1 MADLPSIMTET
12 SLEAFLQREA
22 AAGKQ
27 ANTLR
32 RYRNATRSLLESL
45 PSDKLLTKERL
56 QAWRDGLTASGLSAA
71 TVQNYVKYVNRYLDH
86 AGYGRLRFNR
96 GNAKDLSS
104 MTFGALTVLEKT
116 GEKRRTDLLWLC
128 KCNCGNTVTVPAT
141 LLLQGKTR
149 SCGCLKRETIHAVN
163 QYVGGTNLRQTL
175 KDDPKSTRAVSGYV
189 GVTPK
194 RGKWQAYITYQGVRH
209 SLGCY
214 DNLPD
219 AVKAR
224 ARAKEQVMEAA
235 LAFAER

>member
-1 MADLPSIMTET
+1 MSKSVKTILKSSSYGMIALLLLLVFLLAGVRLLG
-12 SLEAFLQREA
+12 LEI
-22 AAGKQ
+22 
-27 ANTLR
+27 
-32 RYRNATRSLLESL
+32 Y
-45 PSDKLLTKERL
+45 
-56 QAWRDGLTASGLSAA
+56 
-71 TVQNYVKYVNRYLDH
+71 
-86 AGYGRLRFNR
+86 
-96 GNAKDLSS
+96 
-104 MTFGALTVLEKT
+104 TVLSPSMEPNYPTGSLICVKEVDPYTLQEKDVIT
-116 GEKRRTDLLWLC
+116 YRLFEIDQGIEDITYDTTVYTF
-128 KCNCGNTVTVPAT
+128 TVTVPAT

-175 KDDPKSTRAVSGYV
+175 KDDPKITRAVSGYV
-189 GVTPK
+189 GITPK

>member
-1 MADLPSIMTET
+1 MSKSVKTILKISSYGMIALLLLLVFLLAGVRLLGLEIYTVLSPSMEPNYPTG
-12 SLEAFLQREA
+12 SLI
-22 AAGKQ
+22 
-27 ANTLR
+27 
-32 RYRNATRSLLESL
+32 
-45 PSDKLLTKERL
+45 
-56 QAWRDGLTASGLSAA
+56 
-71 TVQNYVKYVNRYLDH
+71 YVKDVDP
-86 AGYGRLRFNR
+86 A
-96 GNAKDLSS
+96 
-104 MTFGALTVLEKT
+104 
-116 GEKRRTDLLWLC
+116 
-128 KCNCGNTVTVPAT
+128 PAT

-149 SCGCLKRETIHAVN
+149 SCGCLKRETIRAVN

-175 KDDPKSTRAVSGYV
+175 KDDPKSTRAVSGYA

-224 ARAKEQVMEAA
+224 ARAKEQIMEAA

>member
-1 MADLPSIMTET
+1 MEPNYPTG
-12 SLEAFLQREA
+12 SLI
-22 AAGKQ
+22 
-27 ANTLR
+27 
-32 RYRNATRSLLESL
+32 
-45 PSDKLLTKERL
+45 
-56 QAWRDGLTASGLSAA
+56 
-71 TVQNYVKYVNRYLDH
+71 YVKEVDPYTLQEKDVITY
-86 AGYGRLRFNR
+86 RLFEIDQ
-96 GNAKDLSS
+96 GIEDITYDTTVY
-104 MTFGALTVLEKT
+104 TF
-116 GEKRRTDLLWLC
+116 
-128 KCNCGNTVTVPAT
+128 TVTVPAT

>member
-1 MADLPSIMTET
+1 MSKSVKTILKITSYGMIALLLLLVFLLAGVRLLGLEIYTVLSPSMEPNYPTG
-12 SLEAFLQREA
+12 SLI
-22 AAGKQ
+22 
-27 ANTLR
+27 
-32 RYRNATRSLLESL
+32 
-45 PSDKLLTKERL
+45 
-56 QAWRDGLTASGLSAA
+56 
-71 TVQNYVKYVNRYLDH
+71 YVKEVDPSTLQEKDVITY
-86 AGYGRLRFNR
+86 RLFEIDQ
-96 GNAKDLSS
+96 GIEDITYDTTVY
-104 MTFGALTVLEKT
+104 TF
-116 GEKRRTDLLWLC
+116 
-128 KCNCGNTVTVPAT
+128 TVTVPAT

-149 SCGCLKRETIHAVN
+149 SCGCLKRETIRAVN

-194 RGKWQAYITYQGVRH
+194 RGKWQAYITYHGVRR

-219 AVKAR
+219 AVQAR